1 MQASTLTQLNSIA
14 RAGANKM
21 TETDKTSFVGA
32 GANAYAVAATAT
44 DHVYRVT
51 NAEGTT
57 YRVSIKPGATS
68 CACKFYNENRFNR
81 VANHG
86 GFKADVCTCK
96 HIEYLRER
104 EYWDARSA
112 EEDAREL
119 ARADAEG
126 LLCRY

>member
-21 TETDKTSFVGA
+21 TEA
-32 GANAYAVAATAT
+32 GADAYAVAATAT
-44 DHVYRVT
+44 NHVYRVT

-81 VANHG
+81 IANHG